1 MKCRVRRHGEI
12 DCDVRCSKMICSTCS
27 NGFIEG
33 DISRTGTELE
43 VGSLGN
49 GYREIDR
56 ALPIVLHTS
65 VDCVPIWALI
75 VVYLCIIRIARK
87 TRVPCVLYSD
97 SVRIRACLNSD
108 GTAITV
114 YHNSWRATDFKE
126 TRTLYTAA
134 VLRTIERQST
144 APIPRSEDRAKTSS
158 HQATTH

>member
-1 MKCRVRRHGEI
+1 MKRRVSRHGEI
-12 DCDVRCSKMICSTCS
+12 DSAARCSKLVCSTCS
-27 NGFIEG
+27 NQSIEA

-65 VDCVPIWALI
+65 VDCVPIWALS

-87 TRVPCVLYSD
+87 TRAPCVLYSD

-114 YHNSWRATDFKE
+114 YH
-126 TRTLYTAA
+126 TLSSLTAA
-134 VLRTIERQST
+134 GDIFYVQ
-144 APIPRSEDRAKTSS
+144 
-158 HQATTH
+158 